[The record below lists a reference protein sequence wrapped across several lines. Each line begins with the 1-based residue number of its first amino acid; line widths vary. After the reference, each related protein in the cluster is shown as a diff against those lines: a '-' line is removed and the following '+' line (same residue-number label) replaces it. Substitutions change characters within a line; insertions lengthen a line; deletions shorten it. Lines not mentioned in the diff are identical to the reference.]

1 MFLGYLAIYV
11 SIGVAI
17 AGDAMAKGR
26 IGSSG
31 VLPSFLFQTAF
42 WPLFA
47 LLRL

>member
-1 MFLGYLAIYV
+1 MIWGYLALYV
-11 SIGVAI
+11 STGVVV
-17 AGDAMAKGR
+17 AGNALSKGR
-26 IGSSG
+26 VGSSG